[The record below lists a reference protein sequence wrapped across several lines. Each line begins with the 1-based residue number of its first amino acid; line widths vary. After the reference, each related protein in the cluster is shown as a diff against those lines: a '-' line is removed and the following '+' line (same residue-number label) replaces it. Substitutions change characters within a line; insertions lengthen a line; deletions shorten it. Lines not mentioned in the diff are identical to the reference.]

1 MSPPEVGSL
10 HDAHRLADELRAGRD
25 ALLNLARDVSE
36 SRIYRVTARPGW
48 TLKHELAAL
57 AASDAELLHVLDELR
72 RRPTLPTGGLDLR
85 RRFAE
90 SMHAMKEL
98 RLAELLDRLEAD
110 GARVAAAV
118 RQHAQLLGR
127 PLEVA
132 GRDLKSMADLVHA
145 HAERAREAV
154 ETFAGQA
161 AR

>member
-1 MSPPEVGSL
+1 MRTPDVHGL
-10 HDAHRLADELRAGRD
+10 HDPHRLAAELRAGRA
-25 ALLNLARDVSE
+25 ALLHLARNVSE
-36 SRIYRVTARPGW
+36 SRIYRGTARPGW

-72 RRPTLPTGGLDLR
+72 RRPTLPVGGLDLR

-98 RLAELLDRLEAD
+98 RLAELLDRLQAD

-118 RQHAQLLGR
+118 RQHEPLLGR
-127 PLEVA
+127 PLGVA

-145 HAERAREAV
+145 HAERARAAV
-154 ETFAGQA
+154 ETFEGQP

>member
-1 MSPPEVGSL
+1 MSPPDVDGL
-10 HDAHRLADELRAGRD
+10 HDPHRLADELRAGRD
-25 ALLNLARDVSE
+25 ALLHLARDVSE

-72 RRPTLPTGGLDLR
+72 RRPTLPAGRLHLR

-110 GARVAAAV
+110 GARVVAAV
-118 RQHAQLLGR
+118 RQHSQLLGR
-127 PLEVA
+127 RLEVA
-132 GRDLKSMADLVHA
+132 GRDLTSMADLVHA

-154 ETFAGQA
+154 QTFGGPP

>member
-1 MSPPEVGSL
+1 MSPSDVDGL

-36 SRIYRVTARPGW
+36 TRIYRATARPGW

-57 AASDAELLHVLDELR
+57 AASDAELLYVLDQLR
-72 RRPTLPTGGLDLR
+72 RRPTLPAGGLDLR
-85 RRFAE
+85 RQWAE

-98 RLAELLDRLEAD
+98 PLAKLLDRLEAD
-110 GARVAAAV
+110 GARVVAAV
-118 RQHAQLLGR
+118 RQHAPLLGC

-132 GRDLKSMADLVHA
+132 GRDHHSMADLVHA
-145 HAERAREAV
+145 HAERAREAA
-154 ETFAGQA
+154 ETFEGQP